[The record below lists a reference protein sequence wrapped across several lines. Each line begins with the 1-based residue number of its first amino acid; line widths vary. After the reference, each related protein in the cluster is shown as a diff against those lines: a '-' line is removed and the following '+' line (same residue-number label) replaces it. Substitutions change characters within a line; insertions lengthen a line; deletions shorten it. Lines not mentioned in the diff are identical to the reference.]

1 VKDFAGVF
9 RLENKLTKTEDAFSE
24 GLEDVVAAESSIC
37 KIDGKNSKLS
47 YRGYDIHDL
56 TEKSTYEETAYLLLF
71 GKLPNKAQYAEFRK
85 KLAETR
91 ELPEEILGWL
101 GLFPTKSHPMAVLRS
116 VVSLLSLFDP
126 EAEDKAMEPNVR
138 KAIRLIA
145 RTPTV
150 IATFERMRR
159 GLERVAPKMDLESSL
174 ASNFLYMMKGA
185 EASGVEASMLDKYLI
200 LLAEHD
206 LNASTFAARTT
217 ASTTS
222 DIYSAMSAAVGTLK
236 GDLHGSA
243 NSRAMESILAVG
255 DVSRVNAYVEDALN
269 NKRKLMGFGHRVYK
283 GPDPR
288 ATELRAMAKTLAQV
302 NPQQAKWYAISEA
315 LEKGVWEKKKL
326 NCNVDFYSASV
337 LYTLGFPVDLF
348 TTVFAASRMSGWT
361 AHVLEQYANNRL
373 MRPVSLYAGPLSQTY
388 IPIQNRS

>member
-1 VKDFAGVF
+1 MD
-9 RLENKLTKTEDAFSE
+9 NKSKAEHPFSE
-24 GLEDVVAAESSIC
+24 GLEDVVAAESAIC
-37 KIDGKNSKLS
+37 LIDGKNSKLS

-56 TEKSTYEETAYLLLF
+56 AEKSNYEETSYLLLF
-71 GKLPNKAQYAEFRK
+71 GRMPNGAEYADFRK
-85 KLAETR
+85 KLAAER
-91 ELPEEILGWL
+91 ELPK
-101 GLFPTKSHPMAVLRS
+101 GLLELFRSFPLKAHPMAVLRS
-116 VVSLLSLFDP
+116 AVSLLSFFDA
-126 EAEDKAMEPNVR
+126 EAEDKSAESNVR

-145 RTPTV
+145 KTPAL

-159 GLERVAPKMDLESSL
+159 GQARVAPKTAPDVSL
-174 ASNFLYMMKGA
+174 AANFLYMMKDA
-185 EASGVEASMLDKYLI
+185 DASAVEISMLDKYLI

-206 LNASTFAARTT
+206 LNASTFAAMTA

-222 DIYSAMSAAVGTLK
+222 DIYSAASAAVGTLK

-243 NSRAMESILAVG
+243 NSRAMESILEIG
-255 DVSRVNAYVEDALN
+255 DVSRVEAYVEDALAK
-269 NKRKLMGFGHRVYK
+269 KRKLMGFGHRVYK

-288 ATELRAMAKTLAQV
+288 AADLRVMAKTLAEA
-302 NPQQAKWYAISEA
+302 NLEQAKWYAISDK
-315 LEKGVWEKKKL
+315 LEKVVWEKKKL

-373 MRPVSLYAGPLSQTY
+373 MRPVSLYTGPVDQTY
-388 IPIQNRS
+388 TPIQNR